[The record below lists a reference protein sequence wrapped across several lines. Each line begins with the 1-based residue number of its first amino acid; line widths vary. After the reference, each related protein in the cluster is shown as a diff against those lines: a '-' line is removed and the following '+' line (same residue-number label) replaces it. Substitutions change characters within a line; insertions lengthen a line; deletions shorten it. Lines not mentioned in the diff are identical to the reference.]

1 MKKKNKVIIGTLSAI
16 GIGSMVIAP
25 ALGFANAKSSNSPNQ
40 NASTSAVKKNATPT
54 SLADSAYTSVNSHN
68 FNDSAYLNT
77 LNQSGITNP
86 LGKAWSTQGALAY
99 FSAHLQN
106 DINVFNCASIFRW
119 AVIQNFNYYLNE
131 LTGTLSSNTNFKVAV
146 PNFNYHLTNIKNNNS
161 LTNFSCGLDVSISFV
176 ITSKNDGATLS
187 FTNNYVYNNLKLAP
201 TITTVGYNGYGAFKL
216 SNNSDGSLAVNSAT
230 YFANMQL
237 SGSWTNTDFTNL
249 LKTNW
254 LPTINPSTSITT
266 SNYTYALVDMVQRA
280 VHSIALNST
289 QTQFVSALPS
299 TMLDTFNLGYKFN
312 NAASIVIQ
320 MDTKG
325 ISQNANNEYSL
336 IPGTSVTLDASK
348 TLSSIDLTNPD
359 LAYQWEEYTNGS
371 WTNIGGATTTTYTFP
386 TPNSATQYRLYAYN
400 TKNSSFN
407 ITSNTIILNPL
418 AQSLVIDSTSNT
430 NDFNYGANC
439 TLQINHAKSEYGG
452 YSITNYQWYTNSTN
466 STTGGTAITGSNAQS
481 ATYSFSVLDSAY
493 YYLVLT
499 FSNGSTLTSNAY
511 YVTPSQSSVTVENL
525 TPSTSMTSNG
535 QIYNG
540 SKVTLGI
547 SQSDMDW
554 LNQNGGKN
562 LTYTWYQYNPYATSA
577 STQWEEVGTSSS
589 TNPGQFSFTINQG
602 DSANN
607 QFVKDSQ
614 GKYKVVIT
622 NSQNPNY
629 DLSSSPISL
638 TTDGTVS
645 LIPSINGQQIS
656 PNNSNY
662 YNEPYGSKVGI
673 SVEGDHWN
681 TTGWKYQWQY
691 YDQSTGKWEN
701 VTGTGATSPNYTYE
715 LNGTNHSTYRLEI
728 NDGNI
733 HMDSNPISVS
743 ANKPTVSVSSTNET
757 TGEPV
762 TGPIQQGDKVT
773 MSPSISGV
781 SPDSKITW
789 KYQWQDQ
796 NSDGQTQ
803 DIPGATNPTYT
814 IPANKNG
821 TYRLKITNSAD
832 PNNPIYSPWQ
842 SVNVTNN
849 YPLVIEANT
858 TSSTSTTSSMMMV
871 ANSFEYNDN
880 ITLSMNT
887 SNGNWDNQPKL
898 TDLTYSWYEVG
909 VSSPLVSST
918 TATTYNFTLT
928 QNGNEYY
935 LVITG
940 PSGFKLTSNT
950 IAINY
955 ETATIG
961 ISADQVNNGV
971 ATSLTNPNSI
981 TQGTTVKLS
990 INSGNLPNTKNLTY
1004 QWQYLKDGKTWTTVS
1019 SGSSPYQF
1027 NATNATAGSYKLV
1040 ITNSDNKVVGSS
1052 NVINIG
1058 LAHHPL
1064 YIANETN
1071 SSTSSSTTSSSST
1084 TVPSSINAN
1093 YNQSNIKLGVS
1104 GYWKDQNDV
1113 NSSNFQY
1120 QWQEQTQGSTTW
1132 TNIKGATGSTY
1143 NVPPVTTSGTS
1154 YRLVITD
1161 SKDSSFNLTSSPL
1174 SVTLNKANVVIEA
1187 TSPTSGSTYT
1197 FGNNVTLSIDQK
1209 DTTGIDLSSGTYT
1222 YVWQYQNASGN
1233 FVTFPQTTN
1242 SDTLAFAIIRNSV
1255 FRLEI
1260 KSGDLTIYSTNQLTL
1275 NCTTPAATISV
1286 TDASS
1291 STPATSFNPL
1301 TNITLTASSLS
1312 VPSGVTV
1319 GYSWANLSNSSD
1331 KLTSATS
1338 TQTYFLISPLTAQV
1352 TYELSDE
1359 NNAYYDYSFN
1369 SSPISIKVNKEALV
1383 IGSSNSKTA
1392 NSDKATSTT
1401 SSASSKDATSVT
1413 ETPSNT
1419 YNIGSTVKL
1428 SIGSTNYWD
1437 TYSKENLPT
1446 GYQLNF
1452 QWFDNQTGDAI
1463 NSATNPSY
1471 SFTLNKTTAHGYYL
1485 EISCVNAN
1493 GDVVYSIKSNTI
1505 NVSMFIPSLT
1515 IIASNNS
1522 STSSTSTTTTQ
1533 NSFTTYYGQAVT
1545 LSIPSTSTWLT
1556 SPISGQTYQWQ
1567 MWDATSN
1574 SWSNLTGNPSTTYTP
1589 YTDDATTTGIYRLQI
1604 VADGSIINSNSLT
1617 VIVSGLSNKVS
1628 IGIKDDTNNAT
1639 SFNYGT
1645 KVTLQTTSI
1654 SSSLDLTGATYAWKE
1669 EASGATSFTTITDAS
1684 GSITN
1689 NTVPTYTY
1697 TVTGS
1702 AIFELVITLSNGVAF
1717 TSNQV
1722 GINVNSTMFAIDSV
1736 SGDNS
1741 FALGSSATLQINK
1754 AASNY
1759 NPSATYTYQ
1768 WYSNTTSATTGGTL
1782 ISGAIESTY
1791 TIKSVTSASYY
1802 YLVVKDGSTTYTST
1816 NSWYITP
1823 TSQKISITYTTS
1835 STTDVVK
1842 TNTVYYGSNVSLQL
1856 TTTSSDAIKNE
1867 TGLTYTWY
1875 EVNPQDP
1882 AISSGQ
1888 EVASSATYSFD
1899 AIATGTYVLAITG
1912 TNVDLI
1918 SNPLTIAVD
1927 STLTLNSSAASTTT
1941 SSTPSSTAGTSTNTI
1956 ALLDLSNSTY
1966 SYGESVTLS
1975 PNSDW
1980 TSYLTAS
1987 ANKANFTYQW
1997 EELVDGSWKPIN
2009 NANSMKYTFDV
2020 YQTGTYELFVSYKDG
2035 SVTGTFSG
2043 SINVPVT
2050 SVTAV
2055 ITATSSASGIKGF
2068 ITSTNTAAS
2077 SETISSKDGATA
2089 YATINWGQSVSF
2101 SASITGATLSSS
2113 WTYTWQYLDQSSA
2126 SWKTLPGTSANTAV
2140 SGSSIT
2146 SQAFTCDQTG
2156 TYRLELINS
2165 ADPTNPIYSGIISI
2179 NVNKPKLAIDV
2190 TSATTSS
2197 TSAIATSQ
2205 NAIFKGDNNNNN
2217 FNPAT
2222 GTNPSNGDSNTT
2234 PASTTPTTYLY
2245 GDSYVL
2251 SIASGNYW
2259 LNSVSGLSGLTYS
2272 WYEVGNSSPLATGST
2287 NTSYTINSLTL
2298 SGSYYCV
2305 ITDSNDSS
2313 FSWTSNTI
2321 TINMQSIA
2329 VSITSNQ
2336 TSSPIDFGTAVTLTG
2351 TVSNISSTLP
2361 TGVTY
2366 QWQYLSA
2373 DGWANAP
2380 ASSNLSPT
2388 GQTTKQYSFTIT
2400 SSQTYRLVL
2409 EANSKIIAAS
2419 NALSL
2424 TCYDP
2429 ALTLTASASNN
2440 QTGTNFVSGSKVTIT
2455 WANTDDTYKTVLGS
2469 NLTYTWY
2476 NSSGQI
2482 ESANTVYTGQ
2492 TSDSLSF
2499 TLTNDTAGSYY
2510 LVISDSSIGFK
2521 LQSAPITINT
2531 NNSSISLSASANSKT
2546 WNTTSSQWTTSDA
2559 VAFDTS
2565 VTLTA
2570 TGSTG
2575 MDLSTGYTFNWQF
2588 LDNGVWTTYPQ
2599 STATA
2604 TLTIN
2609 AVRNTSFRVIATNK
2623 AGHSWTSSSIYVG
2636 ITNPM
2641 ITISAT
2647 SGSSTTAA
2655 TKFAYATYLNLDS
2668 TANVT
2673 LSSEDGSWTYS
2684 WKELG
2689 QTKPFST
2696 DQNTNWLLTANST
2709 FEVTYTYTPATANSS
2724 NAYYENIAFTSTPT
2738 NIIVTMGS
2746 SSSTSGTTE
2755 SHSTTSGTTGT
2766 TGQTGTSNGQTTV
2779 IDPEISATSTNV
2791 ELDQSSSLSLMK
2803 DSYWATYTFP
2813 SSNSGYTFTYQWMN
2827 AGTNELVSTTGA
2839 SGTFDKS
2846 NESDLSY
2853 SLSSLSQTGSYYL
2866 VITCLNSSKDTVF
2879 SVRSNVVQITV
2890 TNPTI
2895 TIGYMQSSSS
2905 FDTTATSVNEGDK
2918 VQLTVST
2925 TDQSAYWYSG
2935 AKYQWVT
2942 YDASTQSWDTLN
2954 TTWNTESSSSPISME
2969 AGVGSYKLAV
2979 QIAGVTVYSNVFT
2992 VSVNKAGRSI
3002 TITQPATVAYG
3013 QDVTLSATNDGF
3025 KSNDWTFTWEVLNT
3039 STGKYEPISSVFT
3052 TGTYTE
3058 NNSDTTDS
3066 LTINNVIGTYTFEVV
3081 ATNSNTAISD
3091 VYSNQVTVNYTDV
3104 TLHIN
3109 SSTTSYKYNAANP
3122 TSISIDS
3129 TNTTWKAPY
3138 EPKGSSADLVYQWY
3152 ENGTAIKGANTDTY
3166 TPSTTLIG
3174 TTSYYLVITS
3184 TAAGLSNYKVTS
3196 NTITITVDQPAITIS
3211 SNQQTTSVD
3220 FGTNIK
3226 LSSTLSDVATLPDT
3240 VTYQWQYLDNGTWK
3254 NAPATSNVNPS
3265 GQTSSEYIFTITS
3278 DNTYRLQLVDGS
3290 TVIATS
3296 NVLSLSCVD
3305 TPLTLSATAN
3315 GTSAT
3320 SFVSGSKV
3328 TISPISGNIYQK
3340 TLAGENLTYTWYG
3353 PNGEIKST
3361 DSTYTQS
3368 TDTLSFE
3375 LAAATSGSYYL
3386 VITDSSIGFSIT
3398 STPITINTN
3407 NSSISLSAKA
3417 GAEVW
3422 NTTTTPWTST
3432 DAVNFATSV
3441 TLTATGSGMDLSSG
3455 YSFTWEFL
3463 DNGVWTTYPQSTAT
3477 ATLTINAV
3485 RNTSFRVIAKNSTGD
3500 SWTSSSIY
3508 VGINNPMITI
3518 SATSGSSTTAA
3529 TKFAYASYLNLDSS
3543 ANVTLSSEDGS
3554 WTYSWKE
3561 LGQNKPFATTAK
3573 TNWLLTANST
3583 FEVTYTYTPATA
3595 NSSNAYYE
3603 DIAFASTP
3611 TNITVTMS
3619 SSSSTSG
3626 TTGSHSTTSGTT
3638 GTTGQTGTS
3647 NGQTT
3652 VIDPEISASKTSV
3665 ELGENSTL
3673 SLKSGSYWATYTF
3686 PSSNSGYTFTYAW
3699 YSTSS
3704 LTAIANGT
3712 FDSSNEADLTQ
3723 QLSSL
3728 SQTGSY
3734 YLVITCLNSSKDT
3747 VFSVRSNVVQITV
3760 TYPTITIGTMNDKA
3774 FDTSSISVVEG
3785 NTVSLSLD
3793 TTDESASWY
3802 KGSYEYQWLTY
3813 NTSTAQ
3819 WATPNASDWQT
3830 PSKDGITPYTAD
3842 AGSYILAVKIADQ
3855 VVQSN
3860 IFTVYYQ
3867 SSTTNQVAIK
3877 TTTTAPFYVGSS
3889 VTAEL
3894 DSSSELSKYNLTSAD
3909 KWEWM
3914 VNGQAAKGTNASGT
3928 GATISPYTLSNL
3940 ASGTTYTLSLQITG
3954 PHGVNLTSNTITIT
3968 STTPTI
3974 QIETKSGD
3982 NSFENGTSATL
3993 QINSSASKY
4002 DTSLTYTYQWYENTT
4017 NSTSTSTATK
4027 LGTDATYKIDSVT
4040 SAGYYF
4046 LVMTEGSNSWTSNTW
4061 YITPT
4066 SKTISI
4072 NFNIG
4077 KNGYEESANK
4087 NVISVY
4093 WGSPFSLSLSSTDSW
4108 ASGQTGWTY
4117 KWYNVNPSDPNIT
4130 GATAISDQSTD
4141 TYTSTGAF
4149 TSNSY
4154 ELVITNNQ
4162 GQTFTSNVITVN
4174 VINTFDL
4181 SATNASSSTTT
4192 GSASVAN
4199 PTSYSFDYGSAINI
4213 APNSTWESYLKNASF
4228 TYSWTKVGDTSA
4240 ISNETS
4246 YTYNNIDVWAN
4257 ATYYL
4262 TITDSKTSQSITT
4275 SPITIT
4281 VNAYSVTIGST
4292 LSPNQTDDGFTMI
4305 GLNATATNLANLPT
4319 SGTLTGWTYSWQYY
4333 DATTQTWTILPNGTN
4348 GNAYTNTWN
4357 NYSFYPF
4364 ANYPSIRLALTN
4376 TKNSSNTIYSNI
4388 LPLSVDIAPLQIT
4401 VGKDSVASSYT
4412 VPYNSN
4418 VQLDI
4423 ANDANGNNPY
4433 TSGNTDKE
4441 FTYAWYKVGDSSALV
4456 SGKTNTSYTLDN
4468 FTSSGQYYL
4477 EITST
4482 VGIFPANWSIKSNTI
4497 TINAASTTDATQN
4510 INVTIS
4516 AKSTTN
4522 YYGQTAKVD
4531 YDSATNLTWG
4541 TNLSYQWE
4549 YSTNPTAA
4557 SATWNKDGSSPT
4569 AWSTNGFNPY
4579 STSLLTNTWVK
4590 LVVYNGN
4597 TQIATSNVV
4606 ELTPITEPLTIAPT
4620 TSALSST
4627 NGVYSYAYGTNT
4639 SLQLTGWWSE
4649 STNFTFDANTTY
4661 TWQESTDGGT
4671 KWTAFSSKESP
4682 SDFAVTSSVMYRLVI
4697 TNSKITEGTSSF
4709 TLTSSIISLN
4719 VNTQASVTIA
4729 ASGTGITNSG
4739 STYTIP
4745 TFGEQTTIKAT
4756 LNNISSSYSGLTYTY
4771 QYLDNGT
4778 WTNWTGT
4785 LSDNS
4790 ITFND
4795 VRNCEW
4801 RLLLTGANG
4810 LSIYSNA
4817 IYLSTTMPTLTITAK
4832 DGSTTG
4838 TSFALGSTIDVSTN
4852 SVTLPSGLTATNG
4865 TTTIYNLES
4874 AWTSLTAS
4882 EASNYVLGGNT
4893 AFKATYT
4900 YSETGASANA
4910 YYNFSI
4916 DSAIVNVTA
4925 TSNPIT
4931 IDASTSTVAATN
4943 SNTYSFDYDDKVN
4956 INLNSTS
4963 TWAKYTVPSGYTL
4976 TYTWYHNGTAISSAT
4991 SNSYSIDSLTTTSE
5005 GTYQLEIKCTQGD
5018 NTVFD
5023 ESSNLIIITPNK
5035 VNLVIGYDNSG
5046 KFNDTTY
5053 TTSYGAPGIKLSI
5066 DTANVTGISS
5076 STLSAQATTY
5086 QWQYYDATKGWTNIS
5101 ADNLAGATASSATTN
5116 TLDLSSP
5123 LLASYTY
5130 RLEITIAGA
5139 TFNSN
5144 SFSLVVSPSSQTLDI
5159 DVKGETAPY
5168 SLSYDTKVTLQ
5179 PTTSWWQNI
5188 TTNNSSLSCQ
5198 WYVNY
5203 GNGWNKVTSSTAGYI
5218 SGTSNATSPTL
5229 VMNLVQNASYELQ
5242 ITSTNTSFGTNGTL
5256 TSNVVSLNIND
5267 IGQFTIDA
5275 TYSIN
5280 ENGFSYTNDG
5290 SRISINVPYDM
5301 SFPNITLDSSN
5312 SSYWQDHCKTPT
5324 GMYTYT
5330 MQVFEEPSS
5339 DQTSG
5344 QWVNFSDYYT
5354 DLGVTTSW
5362 SQGTSSSFTGFTW
5375 AGPNKYSLKLSC
5387 VWRLAIYN
5395 NYTKQYTYSNSIVIN
5410 VGNPDLV
5417 VQANT
5422 TNYTDYKYQPINKES
5437 ASSTFT
5443 VAVSHGAT
5451 QDIYLNPVW
5460 NAYIAVHYPGDWNS
5474 NYVSLEELEVG
5485 TTDNWTNPTGNAITW
5500 QFKSTTTTIN
5510 GSSVT
5515 LYYIEFDN
5523 NTSYEGST
5531 FTYRLV
5537 LQPYS
5542 GDHPSILN
5550 QEAGKTTAA
5559 ILYSQNF
5566 TVVYGAISSLEING
5580 LANGSSTA
5588 STVVNTKVGQGF
5600 TVSLTTGS
5608 VQNAKTIISE
5618 NSTYGAQGYWVSIN
5632 NGQETVIKSTP
5643 NKKQAFANAF
5653 VNSSSFESFMQTFIK
5668 FDGYGY
5674 QLNASYSDFSNW
5686 SVSFQN
5692 TSYFANTLGI
5702 YNVLVITAQNTSSV
5716 PVMEWSNSTSSYSTT
5731 ASTISEDSIFTWTL
5745 PYTWVDSTTATSS
5758 DNSISLVPLSSTVIT
5773 DITGNTYS
5781 NTDFTNFMDGKDNG
5795 FGISIG
5801 TLDNPTSITGSSQKV
5816 WSSTNN
5822 GQITFNWTADS
5833 NSLSSLQTIKVD
5845 ASTNLINSF
5854 VNVPLTAMNSEQ
5866 IKYIIAPTGYFT
5878 TNSNGQLVPNTA
5890 YSTKNGGM
5898 SVVESNIVSVTVPD
5912 LKNDTL
5918 SFSNFNSLETDWQN
5932 NHQTINSQDI
5942 AQDPYEQ
5949 LSNDYYQVEYDQMV
5963 TLSTNVLQDIAPQSM
5978 AGSGYAYYMGYIFN
5992 GGNSTSTD
6000 SSNST
6005 ALTNFENLITSG
6017 DVNDG
6022 VNFEQVYGGSTF
6034 SINNF
6039 QITNNESVQF
6049 VLFYTSDDTN
6059 VTNPTYNNIVPANFQ
6074 LLWESNPVTFTI
6086 SNNIYA
6092 QITPS
6097 NGTWPTA
6104 PTLPS
6109 NATASQEETYQQQ
6122 MLAYYEQYGGRLNQS
6137 VYVLPK
6143 DVSTYSNYVVQLDP
6157 NSAVYNLANAL
6168 NNESIQVPSNNYP
6181 VYAPTYSVNYGGS
6194 STNSSWLSYS
6204 QLPISF
6210 SSSSSS
6216 SLYANNSYGIIGEFM
6231 EVATLANPT
6240 WQLYATWFPNLYS
6253 LYETWM
6259 TDGASAYP
6267 SLYSAWTKSTMYS
6280 NHGRASSGVPAQ
6292 YLPYLGTNG
6301 SVAIPYPVSSNYTET
6316 LGDVYSPDSSIGVYF
6331 NSDGKPVSANGT
6343 VLNGYQWEAVS
6354 SQGGTITLG
6363 PVPSGDITK
6372 TQGIG
6377 SDFKYTLAS
6386 DGTTLTSQITFNE
6399 NTLISQFTSGVQA
6412 NGMTVSNYAWSAL
6425 APLKFN
6431 LESLL
6436 GTQYAKTGLSTP
6448 ILTRLVIFTVGNFNI
6463 MNAYNNASNT
6473 TTFADDNIQV
6483 FKYITPTITILP
6495 YSSLTALLGSD
6506 STSSS
6511 NGNS

>member
-1 MKKKNKVIIGTLSAI
+1 MKKKNKIIIGTLSTI

-25 ALGFANAKSSNSPNQ
+25 ALAFANYQSPN
-40 NASTSAVKKNATPT
+40 NKDATSQTNTKKATT
-54 SLADSAYTSVNSHN
+54 ASLATTPVTTINSHT
-68 FNDSAYLNT
+68 FNDNAYLQT
-77 LNQSGITNP
+77 LNQAGITNP
-86 LGKAWSTQGALAY
+86 VGKVWTVQSSLSY
-99 FSAHLQN
+99 FKTHLQN
-106 DINVFNCASIFRW
+106 DINVFNCATIFRW
-119 AVIQNFNYYLNE
+119 VVIQNFNYNLNK
-131 LTGTLSSNTNFKVAV
+131 LIGTLSASSNFKVDV
-146 PNFNYHLTNIKNNNS
+146 PNFNYTLSNIKNNGDIA
-161 LTNFSCGLDVSISFV
+161 NFSCTLNVTIDFV

-187 FTNNYVYNNLKLAP
+187 FTNNYTYNNLKYTP
-201 TITTVGYNGYGAFKL
+201 TITTNGYNGYGAFTL
-216 SNNSDGSLAVNSAT
+216 SNNANGTLTVNNAT
-230 YFANMQL
+230 YFSRMQL
-237 SGSWTNTDFTNL
+237 SDNWTNSDFSNL
-249 LKTNW
+249 LKANW

-266 SNYTYALVDMVQRA
+266 SNYTYALADMVQRA
-280 VHSIALNST
+280 SHSISLNNNQS
-289 QTQFVSALPS
+289 QFISILPT
-299 TMLDTFNLGYKFN
+299 TMIDTFNLGYKFA
-312 NAASIVIQ
+312 NAASVAIV
-320 MDTKG
+320 MNTKG
-325 ISQNANNEYSL
+325 ITPNANNDYTL
-336 IPGTSVTLDASK
+336 FPGTTVTLQASQ
-348 TLSSIDLTNPD
+348 TLSSINLKNPD
-359 LAYQWEEYTNGS
+359 LAYQWEELSNGI

-386 TPNSATQYRLYAYN
+386 VGSSTSQYRLYVYN
-400 TKNSSFN
+400 TKNASFN
-407 ITSNTIILNPL
+407 LTSNSIAINPTVQNL
-418 AQSLVIDSTSNT
+418 TIDSVSNT
-430 NDFNYGANC
+430 SSYNYGSSC
-439 TLQINHAKSEYGG
+439 ILQINQKNSDYD
-452 YSITNYQWYTNSTN
+452 SSSVTSYQWYVNTTN
-466 STTGGTAITGSNAQS
+466 STTGGSIIKTATEDKYKFDVTSG
-481 ATYSFSVLDSAY
+481 AY

-499 FSNGSTLTSNAY
+499 FSNGTTLTSNAY
-511 YVTPSQSSVTVENL
+511 YVTPSQSAVSVENL
-525 TPSTSMTSNG
+525 TPSTSITSNG

-554 LNQNGGKN
+554 LNKNGGKN

-577 STQWEEVGTSSS
+577 NDQWKEVGTSSAN
-589 TNPGQFSFTINQG
+589 NPGQFSFTINQG
-602 DSANN
+602 DAANN

-629 DLSSSPISL
+629 NLSSTPISL

-673 SVEGDHWN
+673 SVEGNHWN

-691 YDQSTGKWEN
+691 YDQATGEWKN
-701 VTGTGATSPNYTYE
+701 VTGTDATSPNYTYE
-715 LNGTNHSTYRLEI
+715 LNGMNHSTYRLEI

-743 ANKPTVSVSSTNET
+743 ANKPTISVSSTNET
-757 TGEPV
+757 TGKAV

-773 MSPSISGV
+773 MSPSINGV

-803 DIPGATNPTYT
+803 DIPGATSPTYT

-821 TYRLKITNSAD
+821 TYRLKITNPAD

-849 YPLVIEANT
+849 YPLVIEANA
-858 TSSTSTTSSMMMV
+858 TSSTSSNSSMSMV

-887 SNGNWDNQPKL
+887 SDGNWDNQPKL

-909 VSSPLVSST
+909 VSNPLLSSS

-928 QNGNEYY
+928 KNGNEYY
-935 LVITG
+935 LVITD

-955 ETATIG
+955 ETATVG

-971 ATSLTNPNSI
+971 ATPLTNPNDI
-981 TQGTTVKLS
+981 TQGTTVKLD

-1027 NATNATAGSYKLV
+1027 NATNATVGSYKLV

-1071 SSTSSSTTSSSST
+1071 NTSSSTTSSSSST

-1093 YNQSNIKLGVS
+1093 YNQSNITLGIS
-1104 GYWKDQNDV
+1104 GYWQNQKDV

-1120 QWQEQTQGSTTW
+1120 QWQKQIQGSTTW
-1132 TNIKGATGSTY
+1132 KNINGANKSTY
-1143 NVPPVTTSGTS
+1143 DVPPVTMSGTS

-1161 SKDSSFNLTSSPL
+1161 SKISSFNLTSSPL
-1174 SVTLNKANVVIEA
+1174 SVTLNKVNVVIEA
-1187 TSPTSGSTYT
+1187 TSPASGSTYS
-1197 FGNNVTLSIDQK
+1197 FGNNVNLSINQK
-1209 DTTGIDLSSGTYT
+1209 DTTGIDLSSNYT

-1260 KSGDLTIYSTNQLTL
+1260 KSGDFTVYSTNQLTL
-1275 NCTTPAATISV
+1275 NCTTPAATISA
-1286 TDASS
+1286 TDVSS

-1301 TNITLTASSLS
+1301 TNITLTASSLT
-1312 VPSGVTV
+1312 VPSGVIL
-1319 GYSWANLSNSSD
+1319 GYSWTNLSNPSN

-1352 TYELSDE
+1352 IYELSDA

-1369 SSPISIKVNKEALV
+1369 SSPISINVNKQALV
-1383 IGSSNSKTA
+1383 IGSSNT
-1392 NSDKATSTT
+1392 DKASSTA
-1401 SSASSKDATSVT
+1401 SSSSSKDATSVA

-1428 SIGSTNYWD
+1428 SIGLTNYWD
-1437 TYSKENLPT
+1437 TYSQDNLPT
-1446 GYQLNF
+1446 GYKLKF

-1463 NSATNPSY
+1463 SSATNPSY

-1515 IIASNNS
+1515 IIASNNN
-1522 STSSTSTTTTQ
+1522 STSSTSTSTTQ
-1533 NSFTTYYGQAVT
+1533 NSFTTYYGQPVT
-1545 LSIPSTSTWLT
+1545 LSIPSSSTWLT

-1574 SWSNLTGNPSTTYTP
+1574 SWSNLTKNPSTTYTP

-1628 IGIKDDTNNAT
+1628 IGIKDNTNNAT

-1654 SSSLDLTGATYAWKE
+1654 SSSLDLTGATYAWKKE
-1669 EASGATSFTTITDAS
+1669 TSGATSFTTISGAS
-1684 GSITN
+1684 GSITD
-1689 NTVPTYTY
+1689 NTVPPYTY

-1722 GINVNSTMFAIDSV
+1722 GINVNSTMFVIDSV

-1754 AASNY
+1754 SASNY

-1782 ISGAIESTY
+1782 ISSSTTKSTY

-1802 YLVVKDGSTTYTST
+1802 YLVVKDGTTTYTST

-1835 STTDVVK
+1835 SPTDVVK

-1856 TTTSSDAIKNE
+1856 RTTSSNAIKNE
-1867 TGLTYTWY
+1867 TDLAYTWY

-1882 AISSGQ
+1882 AISSGK
-1888 EVASSATYSFD
+1888 EVASSTKYSFD

-1912 TNVDLI
+1912 TDVDLI

-1941 SSTPSSTAGTSTNTI
+1941 SSTTSTSNNTSTNTI

-1975 PNSDW
+1975 PNSNW

-1997 EELVDGSWKPIN
+1997 KELVDGSWKPIN

-2020 YQTGTYELFVSYKDG
+2020 YQTGTYELVVSYKDG
-2035 SVTGTFSG
+2035 SVVGTFSG

-2068 ITSTNTAAS
+2068 ATSTNTAAS

-2126 SWKTLPGTSANTAV
+2126 SWQTLPGTSANTAV

-2156 TYRLELINS
+2156 TYRLKLINS

-2190 TSATTSS
+2190 TSATASS
-2197 TSAIATSQ
+2197 ASAIATSQ
-2205 NAIFKGDNNNNN
+2205 YAIFKGNNSNNN

-2222 GTNPSNGDSNTT
+2222 GTNPSNSDIAVTT
-2234 PASTTPTTYLY
+2234 TTPTTYIY

-2259 LNSVSGLSGLTYS
+2259 LNSVSGLSGLTYT

-2287 NTSYTINSLTL
+2287 NTSYTINSLTS

-2336 TSSPIDFGTAVTLTG
+2336 TSSPIDFGTPVTLTG

-2361 TGVTY
+2361 TRVSY

-2373 DGWANAP
+2373 DGWTNAP
-2380 ASSNLSPT
+2380 ASSNLSPI
-2388 GQTTKQYSFTIT
+2388 GPTTKQYSFKIT

-2440 QTGTNFVSGSKVTIT
+2440 QTGTNFVNGSKVTIT
-2455 WANTDDTYKTVLGS
+2455 WANTDATYKIVLGS
-2469 NLTYTWY
+2469 NLTYAWY

-2492 TSDSLSF
+2492 ASDSLSF
-2499 TLTNDTAGSYY
+2499 TLTDATAGSYY
-2510 LVISDSSIGFK
+2510 LVISDSSLDFK

-2531 NNSSISLSASANSKT
+2531 NNSSISLSASANGKT
-2546 WNTTSSQWTTSDA
+2546 WNTTSSQWTASDA

-2575 MDLSTGYTFNWQF
+2575 MDLSTGYTFSWQF
-2588 LDNGVWTTYPQ
+2588 LDNGVWTDYPQ
-2599 STATA
+2599 SNATA

-2609 AVRNTSFRVIATNK
+2609 AVRSTSFIVIATNK
-2623 AGHSWTSSSIYVG
+2623 AGDSWTSSSIYVG

-2641 ITISAT
+2641 ISISAT

-2655 TKFAYATYLNLDS
+2655 TKFAYASYLNLDS
-2668 TANVT
+2668 SANVT
-2673 LSSEDGSWTYS
+2673 LSSKDGSWTYS
-2684 WKELG
+2684 WRELG

-2724 NAYYENIAFTSTPT
+2724 NKYYKGITFTSTPT
-2738 NIIVTMGS
+2738 NITVTMGS
-2746 SSSTSGTTE
+2746 NTSSTTG
-2755 SHSTTSGTTGT
+2755 SHSSTSGTTGT

-2791 ELDQSSSLSLMK
+2791 ELGENSTLSLK
-2803 DSYWATYTFP
+2803 SGSYWATYTFP
-2813 SSNSGYTFTYQWMN
+2813 SSESGYKFTYQWMN
-2827 AGTNELVSTTGA
+2827 AATNELVSTTGA

-2846 NESDLSY
+2846 NEGDLSY

-2890 TNPTI
+2890 TNPTV

-2918 VQLTVST
+2918 VQLTVSK

-2942 YDASTQSWDTLN
+2942 YDASTQSWDALSS
-2954 TTWNTESSSSPISME
+2954 TWNTESSSSPISMD

-2979 QIAGVTVYSNVFT
+2979 EIAGVTVYSNVFT

-3002 TITQPATVAYG
+3002 AITQPATVAYG
-3013 QDVTLSATNDGF
+3013 QNVTLSATNDGF
-3025 KSNDWTFTWEVLNT
+3025 KSSDWTFTWEVLDT
-3039 STGKYEPISSVFT
+3039 STGKYEPTSSVFT
-3052 TGTYTE
+3052 TGAYTE

-3081 ATNSNTAISD
+3081 ATNSNTAIAD
-3091 VYSNQVTVNYTDV
+3091 VYSNQVTVNYIDV
-3104 TLHIN
+3104 TLDIS

-3122 TSISIDS
+3122 TPITIDS
-3129 TNTTWKAPY
+3129 ANTTWKTPY
-3138 EPKGSSADLVYQWY
+3138 GIKSSDLAYQWY
-3152 ENGTAIKGANTDTY
+3152 ENGTAIKGADTDSY

-3196 NTITITVDQPAITIS
+3196 NTITITVDQPTITIN

-3220 FGTNIK
+3220 FGTSIK
-3226 LSSTLSDVATLPDT
+3226 LSSTLSDVDTLPKA

-3254 NAPATSNVNPS
+3254 NAPATSNVSPS
-3265 GQTSSEYIFTITS
+3265 GQTSNTYSFTITS
-3278 DNTYRLQLVDGS
+3278 DNTYRLQLVDSS

-3305 TPLTLSATAN
+3305 TPLTLSASAN
-3315 GTSAT
+3315 GTTGT

-3328 TISPISGNIYQK
+3328 TISPVSGNIYQK
-3340 TLAGENLTYTWYG
+3340 TLTGQKLTYTWYG
-3353 PNGEIKST
+3353 PNGEIKSS
-3361 DSTYTQS
+3361 DSTYTQNS
-3368 TDTLSFE
+3368 DTLSFE

-3417 GAEVW
+3417 GTETW
-3422 NTTTTPWTST
+3422 NTTTSPWTST

-3441 TLTATGSGMDLSSG
+3441 TLTAKGSDMDLSSG
-3455 YSFTWEFL
+3455 YTFTWQFL
-3463 DNGVWTTYPQSTAT
+3463 DNGVWTTYPQSSAK

-3485 RNTSFRVIAKNSTGD
+3485 RNTSFRVIAKNSIGD

-3508 VGINNPMITI
+3508 VGITNPMISI
-3518 SATSGSSTTAA
+3518 SATSESSTTAA

-3543 ANVTLSSEDGS
+3543 ANVTLSSKDGS

-3561 LGQNKPFATTAK
+3561 LGQTKPFATTAK

-3583 FEVTYTYTPATA
+3583 FEVTYTYIPATA

-3603 DIAFASTP
+3603 DIAFTSTP
-3611 TNITVTMS
+3611 TNITVTMG

-3626 TTGSHSTTSGTT
+3626 TAGSHSSTS

-3652 VIDPEISASKTSV
+3652 IIDPEISASKTNV
-3665 ELGENSTL
+3665 ELGQSSSL
-3673 SLKSGSYWATYTF
+3673 SLMKDSYWATYTF
-3686 PSSNSGYTFTYAW
+3686 PSSRSGYTFTYAW
-3699 YSTSS
+3699 YNTSS
-3704 LTAIANGT
+3704 TTAIAHGA
-3712 FDSSNEADLTQ
+3712 FDSSNETDLTQ

-3734 YLVITCLNSSKDT
+3734 YLVISCMNGSNT

-3760 TYPTITIGTMNDKA
+3760 TYPTITIGTMNDRA
-3774 FDTSSISVVEG
+3774 FDISSISVVEG

-3813 NTSTAQ
+3813 NASTTQ
-3819 WATPNASDWQT
+3819 WATPNASDWLSPT
-3830 PSKDGITPYTAD
+3830 KDGITPYTAE
-3842 AGSYILAVKIADQ
+3842 AGSYILAVKIAGQ

-3914 VNGQAAKGTNASGT
+3914 VDGQAATGTDASGT

-3954 PHGVNLTSNTITIT
+3954 PRGVNLTSNTITIT

-4017 NSTSTSTATK
+4017 NSTSISTATK
-4027 LGTDATYKIDSVT
+4027 LGAGPTYKIDSVT

-4046 LVMTEGSNSWTSNTW
+4046 LVMSNGSNSWTSNTW

-4066 SKTISI
+4066 FKTISI

-4130 GATAISDQSTD
+4130 GVTAISNQSGS

-4154 ELVITNNQ
+4154 ELVITNKQ

-4192 GSASVAN
+4192 GTASVAS
-4199 PTSYSFDYGSAINI
+4199 PTSYSFDYGSTINI

-4246 YTYNNIDVWAN
+4246 YTYNNINVWAN

-4292 LSPNQTDDGFTMI
+4292 LSPNESDENFDKVA
-4305 GLNATATNLANLPT
+4305 LNATATGLANLPT
-4319 SGTLTGWTYSWQYY
+4319 GDKLTDWTYSWQYY
-4333 DATTQTWTILPNGTN
+4333 DENSQAWSALPNGTN
-4348 GNAYTNTWN
+4348 NNKLANTWN
-4357 NYSFYPF
+4357 SYTFYPF
-4364 ANYPSIRLALTN
+4364 SNYPSIRLVLTN
-4376 TKNSSNTIYSNI
+4376 TKNASKIIYSNI
-4388 LPLSVDIAPLQIT
+4388 LSLSVDIAPLQIT
-4401 VGKDSVASSYT
+4401 VGENSVASSYT

-4418 VQLDI
+4418 VQLEI
-4423 ANDANGNNPY
+4423 ANDANSNNPY
-4433 TSGNTDKE
+4433 TSDNTDKE
-4441 FTYAWYKVGDSSALV
+4441 FTYTWYKVGDSIALV
-4456 SGKTNTSYTLDN
+4456 SGKTNTSYTLAN

-4482 VGIFPANWSIKSNTI
+4482 VGIFPANWLIKSNII

-4549 YSTNPTAA
+4549 YSTNANAKNPTWTNDGT
-4557 SATWNKDGSSPT
+4557 SAT
-4569 AWSTNGFNPY
+4569 AWSSTNGISAY
-4579 STSLLTNTWVK
+4579 STTLLTPTWVK
-4590 LVVYNGN
+4590 LVVYNGS
-4597 TQIATSNVV
+4597 TAIATSNIV

-4639 SLQLTGWWSE
+4639 SLQLTGWWSR
-4649 STNFTFDANTTY
+4649 SINFTFDVNTIY

-4671 KWTAFSSKESP
+4671 KWTTFSSKESP

-4697 TNSKITEGTSSF
+4697 TNSKITEGISSF

-4729 ASGTGITNSG
+4729 ASGTDITNSG

-4756 LNNISSSYSGLTYTY
+4756 LNNISSSYTGLTYTY

-4778 WTNWTGT
+4778 WTNFGT
-4785 LSDNS
+4785 TTNGQIS
-4790 ITFND
+4790 FND

-4810 LSIYSNA
+4810 LSIYSNE
-4817 IYLSTTMPTLTITAK
+4817 IYLNTTMPTLTVSVK
-4832 DGSTTG
+4832 DSTTAA
-4838 TSFALGSTIDVSTN
+4838 TSFALGSIVDINAN
-4852 SVTLPSGLTATNG
+4852 SITLPSGLSAANA
-4865 TTTIYNLES
+4865 TTTIYNLGS
-4874 AWTSLTAS
+4874 SWTSLSSTSAS
-4882 EASNYVLGGNT
+4882 KYVLGSNT

-4900 YSETGASANA
+4900 YSDSTNA
-4910 YYNFSI
+4910 YYDFSVH
-4916 DSAIVNVTA
+4916 SAIVNVTVTA
-4925 TSNPIT
+4925 NPIT
-4931 IDASTSTVAATN
+4931 IDAFTGATTPTVNNTYTFDVASKVNLAIEGKTSWASYTVPTGYTLSYQWYYDGTEIGTSN
-4943 SNTYSFDYDDKVN
+4943 NTYS
-4956 INLNSTS
+4956 IPSLTNST
-4963 TWAKYTVPSGYTL
+4963 AGQ
-4976 TYTWYHNGTAISSAT
+4976 
-4991 SNSYSIDSLTTTSE
+4991 
-5005 GTYQLEIKCTQGD
+5005 YQLEITCVNGK
-5018 NTVFD
+5018 NTVFTVMSNTITI
-5023 ESSNLIIITPNK
+5023 SSSQ
-5035 VNLVIGYDNSG
+5035 VNFNIGYDNSG
-5046 KFNDTTY
+5046 TYVDTTY
-5053 TTSYGAPGIKLSI
+5053 TTNYGAQGISLSI
-5066 DTANVTGISS
+5066 DSSTVTGITDANLTNGAAYQWEYWDASKS
-5076 STLSAQATTY
+5076 KWTNVPSTMAHVSTNSTL
-5086 QWQYYDATKGWTNIS
+5086 K
-5101 ADNLAGATASSATTN
+5101 
-5116 TLDLSSP
+5116 LSSP

-5130 RLEITIAGA
+5130 RLIVSVDGA
-5139 TFNSN
+5139 NYTSN
-5144 SFSLVVSPSSQTLDI
+5144 TFSLVVNPTSQNLNI
-5159 DVKGETAPY
+5159 AVENQTAPY
-5168 SLSYDTKVTLQ
+5168 TNLKYDTSYTLE

-5188 TTNNSSLSCQ
+5188 TKNNPDLTCQ

-5203 GNGWNKVTSSTAGYI
+5203 GNDTWTKVTSSGFNDPDGDTTPILIIKLMQDASYKLEITSSDNNFGTAG
-5218 SGTSNATSPTL
+5218 
-5229 VMNLVQNASYELQ
+5229 V
-5242 ITSTNTSFGTNGTL
+5242 L
-5256 TSNVVSLNIND
+5256 TSNIISLSIVPTD
-5267 IGQFTIDA
+5267 KGSFTIEA
-5275 TYSIN
+5275 TYDLTN
-5280 ENGFSYTNDG
+5280 NGFTYDNTG
-5290 SRISINVPYDM
+5290 SDVSINVPYDM
-5301 SFPNITLDSSN
+5301 WFPNITLSSSN
-5312 SSYWQDHCKTPT
+5312 SSYWQKQCNNPNGT
-5324 GMYTYT
+5324 YTY
-5330 MQVFEEPSS
+5330 QLQAYQEAIPGDSS
-5339 DQTSG
+5339 VSAG
-5344 QWVNFSDYYT
+5344 WVNFADYYKN
-5354 DLGVTTSW
+5354 LGVSTDWTTSD
-5362 SQGTSSSFTGFTW
+5362 GKFTGFNLTS
-5375 AGPNKYSLKLSC
+5375 AAYSLKMSEM
-5387 VWRLAIYN
+5387 WRLAITN
-5395 NYTKQYTYSNSIVIN
+5395 TYTGKVTYSNSIVIN
-5410 VGNPDLV
+5410 VANPDIIAQSSIPDV
-5417 VQANT
+5417 PT
-5422 TNYTDYKYQPINKES
+5422 YTYQSINKQAAGNS
-5437 ASSTFT
+5437 FT
-5443 VAVSHGAT
+5443 VVVPHGQT
-5451 QDIYLNPVW
+5451 KYVYLNPVW
-5460 NAYIAVHYPGDWNS
+5460 NTYVNVHYSSSW
-5474 NYVSLEELEVG
+5474 
-5485 TTDNWTNPTGNAITW
+5485 TTSAYLKQYEPSTSQWITPTGSSITW
-5500 QFKSTTTTIN
+5500 TF
-5510 GSSVT
+5510 GSKIVQQKNSSGTETSVT
-5515 LYYIEFDN
+5515 VYYVEFNN
-5523 NTSYEGST
+5523 NTNYEGST
-5531 FTYRLV
+5531 FDYQICLK
-5537 LQPYS
+5537 PYK
-5542 GDHPSILN
+5542 GDKPAILN
-5550 QEAGKTTAA
+5550 SEVDANAVPVTPV
-5559 ILYSQNF
+5559 SQLF
-5566 TVVYGAISSLEING
+5566 TVIYGAIQSLSISAIANGTSSATTEVNG
-5580 LANGSSTA
+5580 QLGQGFSVSLSPQSVQDVKTIITESEAQGQTDVHGYWVKVVNGQESVIQTAPNYKQIFCNAFLNSTEFETIMKSYIDLGGYGNYLGKTATYDDFENWNVSFQELPASANGS
-5588 STVVNTKVGQGF
+5588 
-5600 TVSLTTGS
+5600 
-5608 VQNAKTIISE
+5608 
-5618 NSTYGAQGYWVSIN
+5618 
-5632 NGQETVIKSTP
+5632 
-5643 NKKQAFANAF
+5643 
-5653 VNSSSFESFMQTFIK
+5653 
-5668 FDGYGY
+5668 GYGNNVFGI
-5674 QLNASYSDFSNW
+5674 LND
-5686 SVSFQN
+5686 
-5692 TSYFANTLGI
+5692 
-5702 YNVLVITAQNTSSV
+5702 LVITATNKSQITVDN
-5716 PVMEWSNSTSSYSTT
+5716 WSNSKDNWVAGTNIAAGSL
-5731 ASTISEDSIFTWTL
+5731 FTWTL
-5745 PYTWVDSTTATSS
+5745 PYTWIDSNNQSGITPTVSGTSSGSTSMTLDYLTDSTAKAISGMTQSEFDNAFNTNANGGQEIFGFSVTDPSSNQSLVDFCPFNFTSS
-5758 DNSISLVPLSSTVIT
+5758 SGHS
-5773 DITGNTYS
+5773 YS
-5781 NTDFTNFMDGKDNG
+5781 
-5795 FGISIG
+5795 
-5801 TLDNPTSITGSSQKV
+5801 
-5816 WSSTNN
+5816 
-5822 GQITFNWTADS
+5822 
-5833 NSLSSLQTIKVD
+5833 
-5845 ASTNLINSF
+5845 SF
-5854 VNVPLTAMNSEQ
+5854 VKNITVTVNTSFVDNYTNVPLTAIDNET
-5866 IKYIIAPTGYFT
+5866 IKYIVVPSSYWT
-5878 TNSNGQLVPNTA
+5878 TNSSGEMVPSSSYPSTA
-5890 YSTKNGGM
+5890 MNP
-5898 SVVESNIVSVTVPD
+5898 VESNLIYVTIP
-5912 LKNDTL
+5912 TL
-5918 SFSNFNSLETDWQN
+5918 NNSTFSFSNFSTLQSNWEPANSNASDIPQN
-5932 NHQTINSQDI
+5932 
-5942 AQDPYEQ
+5942 PFVQ
-5949 LSNDYYQVEYDQMV
+5949 LSKNYYQVPFDQAV
-5963 TLSTNVLQDIAPQSM
+5963 TLSSNVTSDIANLSQIAP
-5978 AGSGYAYYMGYIFN
+5978 GYNFYIGYYFN
-5992 GGNSTSTD
+5992 GDLANWKQLLSTGTG
-6000 SSNST
+6000 
-6005 ALTNFENLITSG
+6005 LWGYNFQ
-6017 DVNDG
+6017 
-6022 VNFEQVYGGSTF
+6022 QVYNATSF
-6034 SINNF
+6034 DLSNF
-6039 QITNNESVQF
+6039 PITNNESIQF
-6049 VLFYTSDDTN
+6049 ALFYTPD
-6059 VTNPTYNNIVPANFQ
+6059 NNIFITSPDNTRSQ
-6074 LLWESNPVTFTI
+6074 LQPKDLNVIWESSPLTFTI
-6086 SNNIYA
+6086 ASNMYA
-6092 QITPS
+6092 TITPPS
-6097 NGTWPTA
+6097 STSTA
-6104 PTLPS
+6104 D
-6109 NATASQEETYQQQ
+6109 ATKA
-6122 MLAYYEQYGGRLNQS
+6122 GFDRLNQT
-6137 VYVLPK
+6137 VYVLPATGC
-6143 DVSTYSNYVVQLDP
+6143 DNYVVSLDP
-6157 NSAVYNLANAL
+6157 NSSIYYLSKTE
-6168 NNESIQVPSNNYP
+6168 NNEPYPSMSTSWINLQTFSENIPPTTSTSMYSFNDKKEIINN
-6181 VYAPTYSVNYGGS
+6181 N
-6194 STNSSWLSYS
+6194 
-6204 QLPISF
+6204 
-6210 SSSSSS
+6210 
-6216 SLYANNSYGIIGEFM
+6216 YGIIGEFL
-6231 EVATLANPT
+6231 EIATFGNPY
-6240 WQLYATWFPNLYS
+6240 WSIYASWFPNLYS
-6253 LYETWM
+6253 MFETWM
-6259 TDGASAYP
+6259 PDGATAWPTVYNAWLNSNSYKDKGINSSTYKYIPFMPTQLAYP
-6267 SLYSAWTKSTMYS
+6267 IIKNGAS
-6280 NHGRASSGVPAQ
+6280 NGDNIGKAIVDGTPINIYNHPFSESWYWYYAGNFYNSS
-6292 YLPYLGTNG
+6292 
-6301 SVAIPYPVSSNYTET
+6301 
-6316 LGDVYSPDSSIGVYF
+6316 
-6331 NSDGKPVSANGT
+6331 
-6343 VLNGYQWEAVS
+6343 
-6354 SQGGTITLG
+6354 TIT
-6363 PVPSGDITK
+6363 K
-6372 TQGIG
+6372 NAGIG
-6377 SDFKYTLAS
+6377 SDFQYSQKHETVTLNGKS
-6386 DGTTLTSQITFNE
+6386 VNETYLTSNISFNY
-6399 NTLISQFTSGVQA
+6399 NTNISDFISGSNTSLSQSQYSYTA
-6412 NGMTVSNYAWSAL
+6412 Y

-6431 LESLL
+6431 IGAIL
-6436 GTQYAKTGLSTP
+6436 GTEQFDEP
-6448 ILTRLVIFTVGNFNI
+6448 IITRLVVFTL
-6463 MNAYNNASNT
+6463 NNQTLNDTYYTSSD
-6473 TTFADDNIQV
+6473 TFADVGLKV
-6483 FKYITPTITILP
+6483 FKYVTPPLVILP
-6495 YSSLTALLGSD
+6495 AATAAKLTGASAIANGFAIPNSLK
-6506 STSSS
+6506 
-6511 NGNS
+6511 

>member
-25 ALGFANAKSSNSPNQ
+25 ALGFANAKSSNSPNH

-54 SLADSAYTSVNSHN
+54 SLANSAYTSVNSHN

-371 WTNIGGATTTTYTFP
+371 WTNIGGTTTTTYTFP

-439 TLQINHAKSEYGG
+439 TLQIDHAKSEYGG
-452 YSITNYQWYTNSTN
+452 YSITNYQWYTSSTN
-466 STTGGTAITGSNAQS
+466 STTSGTAITGSNAQS

-589 TNPGQFSFTINQG
+589 SNPGQFSFTINQG

-681 TTGWKYQWQY
+681 TSGWKYQWQY

-803 DIPGATNPTYT
+803 DIPGATSPTYT

-858 TSSTSTTSSMMMV
+858 TSSTSATSSMMMV

-935 LVITG
+935 LVITD

-950 IAINY
+950 ITINY

-961 ISADQVNNGV
+961 ISADQVNNDV
-971 ATSLTNPNSI
+971 ATPLTNPNSI

-1104 GYWKDQNDV
+1104 GYWKDQKDV

-1132 TNIKGATGSTY
+1132 TNIKGATDSTY

-1187 TSPTSGSTYT
+1187 TSPTSGSTYS
-1197 FGNNVTLSIDQK
+1197 FGDNVTLSIDQE

-1275 NCTTPAATISV
+1275 NCTTPAATISA

-1383 IGSSNSKTA
+1383 IGSSNSKTT

-1401 SSASSKDATSVT
+1401 SSASNKDATSVT

-1574 SWSNLTGNPSTTYTP
+1574 SWSNLTENPSTTYTP

-1802 YLVVKDGSTTYTST
+1802 YLVVKDGTTTYTST

-1823 TSQKISITYTTS
+1823 TSQKISITYSTS

-1856 TTTSSDAIKNE
+1856 TTTSSNAIKNE

-1927 STLTLNSSAASTTT
+1927 NTLTLNSSAASTTT
-1941 SSTPSSTAGTSTNTI
+1941 SSTTSASNNTSTNTI

-1997 EELVDGSWKPIN
+1997 KELVDGSWKPIN

-2020 YQTGTYELFVSYKDG
+2020 YQTGTYELLVSYKDG

-2068 ITSTNTAAS
+2068 VTSTNTAAS

-2126 SWKTLPGTSANTAV
+2126 SWRTLPGTSANTAV

-2190 TSATTSS
+2190 TSATASS

-2234 PASTTPTTYLY
+2234 PASTAPTTYLY

-2287 NTSYTINSLTL
+2287 NTSYTINSLTS

-2361 TGVTY
+2361 TGVSY

-2373 DGWANAP
+2373 DGWTNAP

-2388 GQTTKQYSFTIT
+2388 GQNTKQYSFTIT

-2482 ESANTVYTGQ
+2482 VSTNTTYTGQ
-2492 TSDSLSF
+2492 ASDSLSF
-2499 TLTNDTAGSYY
+2499 TLTDDTAGSYY

-2531 NNSSISLSASANSKT
+2531 NNSSISLSASANGKT
-2546 WNTTSSQWTTSDA
+2546 WNTTSSQWTSSDA

-2588 LDNGVWTTYPQ
+2588 LDNGVWTNYPE
-2599 STATA
+2599 TNATA

-2623 AGHSWTSSSIYVG
+2623 AGDSWTSSSIYVG

-2684 WKELG
+2684 WEELG

-2738 NIIVTMGS
+2738 NITVMMS
-2746 SSSTSGTTE
+2746 STSSTSGTTG
-2755 SHSTTSGTTGT
+2755 SHSSTSGTTGT
-2766 TGQTGTSNGQTTV
+2766 TGQTGTSNGQTNV
-2779 IDPEISATSTNV
+2779 IDPVISASKASV
-2791 ELDQSSSLSLMK
+2791 ELGQSSSLSLTK
-2803 DSYWATYTFP
+2803 NSYWATYTFP

-2866 VITCLNSSKDTVF
+2866 VITCLNSSEDTVF

-2979 QIAGVTVYSNVFT
+2979 EIAGVTVYSNVFT

-3104 TLHIN
+3104 TLDIS
-3109 SSTTSYKYNAANP
+3109 SSTTSYKYNATNATP
-3122 TSISIDS
+3122 ITIDS
-3129 TNTTWKAPY
+3129 ANTTWKAPY

-3226 LSSTLSDVATLPDT
+3226 LSSALSDVATLPT
-3240 VTYQWQYLDNGTWK
+3240 AVTYQWQYLDNGTWK
-3254 NAPATSNVNPS
+3254 NAPTTSNVNPS
-3265 GQTSSEYIFTITS
+3265 GQTSSEYSFTITS

-3296 NVLSLSCVD
+3296 NILSLSCID

-3315 GTSAT
+3315 GASGT

-3328 TISPISGNIYQK
+3328 TISPVSGNIYQK
-3340 TLAGENLTYTWYG
+3340 TLTGQKLTYTWYG

-3417 GAEVW
+3417 GAEAW
-3422 NTTTTPWTST
+3422 NTTTSPWTST

-3455 YSFTWEFL
+3455 YSFTWQFL

-3508 VGINNPMITI
+3508 VGITNPIISI

-3561 LGQNKPFATTAK
+3561 LGQTKPFATTAK

-3603 DIAFASTP
+3603 NIAFTSTP
-3611 TNITVTMS
+3611 TNIIVTMS

-3647 NGQTT
+3647 NGQTN
-3652 VIDPEISASKTSV
+3652 VIDPEISATSTNV
-3665 ELGENSTL
+3665 ELGQSSSL
-3673 SLKSGSYWATYTF
+3673 SLMKDSYWATYTF
-3686 PSSNSGYTFTYAW
+3686 PSTTSGYTFTYAW
-3699 YSTSS
+3699 YNTSS
-3704 LTAIANGT
+3704 STAIANGT

-3867 SSTTNQVAIK
+3867 SSTANQVAIK

-3914 VNGQAAKGTNASGT
+3914 VNGQAATGTNASGT
-3928 GATISPYTLSNL
+3928 GATITPYTLTNL

-4002 DTSLTYTYQWYENTT
+4002 DTSLNYTYQWYENTT
-4017 NSTSTSTATK
+4017 NSTSTSTATE
-4027 LGTDATYKIDSVT
+4027 LGTGGATYKIDSVT

-4240 ISNETS
+4240 ISNEIS

-4348 GNAYTNTWN
+4348 SNQLGNTWN

-4364 ANYPSIRLALTN
+4364 TNYPSVRLALTN
-4376 TKNSSNTIYSNI
+4376 TKNPSNIIYSNI

-4441 FTYAWYKVGDSSALV
+4441 FTYAWYKVGDSNALV

-4482 VGIFPANWSIKSNTI
+4482 VGIFPANWSIKSNII

-4522 YYGQTAKVD
+4522 YYGEQASVV

-4597 TQIATSNVV
+4597 TQIATSNIV
-4606 ELTPITEPLTIAPT
+4606 ELTPTTEPLTIEPT
-4620 TSALSST
+4620 ASAVSSA
-4627 NGVYSYAYGTNT
+4627 NGVYTYNYGTST
-4639 SLQLTGWWSE
+4639 SLKLTGWWSQ
-4649 STNFTFDANTTY
+4649 SANTGSIFGKNTKY
-4661 TWQESTDGGT
+4661 EWEVSTDGGST
-4671 KWTAFSSKESP
+4671 WTSLGWTNTATP
-4682 SDFAVTSSVMYRLVI
+4682 TNDINVTSQALYKLVI
-4697 TNSKITEGTSSF
+4697 TD
-4709 TLTSSIISLN
+4709 SSISEDSSTFTVTSAPITIN
-4719 VNTQASVTIA
+4719 VTTQASVTIA
-4729 ASGTGITNSG
+4729 ASANGIKTSA
-4739 STYTIP
+4739 STYTT
-4745 TFGEQTTIKAT
+4745 TFGEQTTITPT
-4756 LNNISSSYSGLTYTY
+4756 LNNISSSYTGLKYTY
-4771 QYLDNGT
+4771 QYLVNGT
-4778 WTNWTGT
+4778 WTNWAGSMSSTNT
-4785 LSDNS
+4785 IS
-4790 ITFND
+4790 FNN

-4801 RLLLTGANG
+4801 RLMLSDTATNLT
-4810 LSIYSNA
+4810 LYSND
-4817 IYLSTTMPTLTITAK
+4817 ISLQTTTMPTLTITAK

-4838 TSFALGSTIDVSTN
+4838 TSFALGSTIDVSA
-4852 SVTLPSGLTATNG
+4852 SISSLP
-4865 TTTIYNLES
+4865 
-4874 AWTSLTAS
+4874 TSLTSSDGSTTVNVIGDAS
-4882 EASNYVLGGNT
+4882 AKASDYVLGANT
-4893 AFKATYT
+4893 AFSATYT
-4900 YSETGASANA
+4900 YTDDSNA
-4910 YYNFSI
+4910 YYNFTI
-4916 DSAIVNVTA
+4916 DSAILNVTV
-4925 TSNPIT
+4925 TSNPMI
-4931 IDASTSTVAATN
+4931 IDAASGSNTPTVA
-4943 SNTYSFDYDDKVN
+4943 NTYPFDYGSKIN
-4956 INLNSTS
+4956 IGIEASNS
-4963 TWAKYTVPSGYTL
+4963 WAKYTVPNGYTL
-4976 TYTWYHNGTAISSAT
+4976 SYQWYYNGSAT
-4991 SNSYSIDSLTTTSE
+4991 GNATSTYAANTINSLTDANSGE
-5005 GTYQLEIKCTQGD
+5005 YQLEITCKNGSQ
-5018 NTVFD
+5018 TVFSIKSD
-5023 ESSNLIIITPNK
+5023 TITINPTQ
-5035 VNLVIGYDNSG
+5035 VNFSVGYDNSG
-5046 KFNDTTY
+5046 TYVDTTY
-5053 TTSYGAPGIKLSI
+5053 TTNYGAQGISLSI
-5066 DTANVTGISS
+5066 DNSSIKGIVANDLTSG
-5076 STLSAQATTY
+5076 ATY
-5086 QWQYYDATKGWTNIS
+5086 QWQYWDATNSKWTNITTT
-5101 ADNLAGATASSATTN
+5101 ATAGSNGTSATTS
-5116 TLDLSSP
+5116 TLSLTSP
-5123 LLASYTY
+5123 LLSSYTY
-5130 RLEITIAGA
+5130 RLQVTVNKS

-5144 SFSLVVSPSSQTLDI
+5144 SFNLVITPTSQSLDI
-5159 DVKGETAPY
+5159 QVANQVAPY
-5168 SLSYDTKVTLQ
+5168 SSLSYDGSYTLE
-5179 PTTSWWQNI
+5179 PTSSWWQNI
-5188 TTNNSSLSCQ
+5188 NKNNSSLSCQ
-5198 WYVNY
+5198 WYYSY
-5203 GNGWNKVTSSTAGYI
+5203 GNNNWVKATNG
-5218 SGTSNATSPTL
+5218 TSPTL
-5229 VMNLVQNASYELQ
+5229 SVTLKQDVAYKLV
-5242 ITSTNTSFGTNGTL
+5242 ITSSNQDFGNNGTL
-5256 TSNVVSLNIND
+5256 TSNIISLGINPTD
-5267 IGQFTIDA
+5267 KGSFTIEA
-5275 TYSIN
+5275 TYDLS
-5280 ENGFSYTNDG
+5280 ENGFTYDNTG
-5290 SRISINVPYDM
+5290 SDVSINVPYDM
-5301 SFPNITLDSSN
+5301 SFPNIALSSSN
-5312 SSYWQDHCKTPT
+5312 SSYWQNQCNNPNGT
-5324 GMYTYT
+5324 YTY
-5330 MQVFEEPSS
+5330 QLQAYQEAIPGDSS
-5339 DQTSG
+5339 IKAG
-5344 QWVNFSDYYT
+5344 WVNFSDYYK
-5354 DLGVTTSW
+5354 DLGPTTDW
-5362 SQGTSSSFTGFTW
+5362 TSGSSFTGFSMSN
-5375 AGPNKYSLKLSC
+5375 AKYSLKMSDM
-5387 VWRLAIYN
+5387 WRLAITN
-5395 NYTKQYTYSNSIVIN
+5395 TYTGQVTYSNSIIIN
-5410 VGNPDLV
+5410 VANPDIIAQSTTPSV
-5417 VQANT
+5417 V
-5422 TNYTDYKYQPINKES
+5422 NYTYQSINKQS
-5437 ASSTFT
+5437 AGASFT
-5443 VAVSHGAT
+5443 VAVPHGQT
-5451 QDIYLNPVW
+5451 KYVYLNPVW
-5460 NAYIAVHYPGDWNS
+5460 NTYVNVHYGSSW
-5474 NYVSLEELEVG
+5474 
-5485 TTDNWTNPTGNAITW
+5485 TTDAYLEQYEPSTSTWITPSSSASTWT
-5500 QFKSTTTTIN
+5500 F
-5510 GSSVT
+5510 GSETVKQKNSSGTETSVKV
-5515 LYYIEFDN
+5515 YYIEFDN
-5523 NTSYEGST
+5523 NTNYQGST
-5531 FTYRLV
+5531 FDYRICLS
-5537 LQPYS
+5537 PYS
-5542 GDHPSILN
+5542 GDKP
-5550 QEAGKTTAA
+5550 A
-5559 ILYSQNF
+5559 ILDSEADSSATAVTPVSQLF
-5566 TVVYGAISSLEING
+5566 TVVYGSVQSLSISAI
-5580 LANGSSTA
+5580 ANGTSSAT
-5588 STVVNTKVGQGF
+5588 TEVNAQLGQGF
-5600 TVSLTTGS
+5600 SVSLS
-5608 VQNAKTIISE
+5608 PQSIQDVKTIIAE
-5618 NSTYGAQGYWVSIN
+5618 AEAEGQTDVQGHWVKVV
-5632 NGQETVIKSTP
+5632 NGQESVIKTAPNYKQLFCSSLINSGST
-5643 NKKQAFANAF
+5643 
-5653 VNSSSFESFMQTFIK
+5653 FEDLMNNYI
-5668 FDGYGY
+5668 
-5674 QLNASYSDFSNW
+5674 QLNGAGYMIANGSYSDFENWTVNFESVQFSNGIT
-5686 SVSFQN
+5686 
-5692 TSYFANTLGI
+5692 TSPFGLANVMVVTATNKS
-5702 YNVLVITAQNTSSV
+5702 NVQIDSYSSS
-5716 PVMEWSNSTSSYSTT
+5716 SNSWTKSSDVAANSL
-5731 ASTISEDSIFTWTL
+5731 FTWTL
-5745 PYTWVDSTTATSS
+5745 PYTWIDSSNTYSLSPTLTGNTSSSTSMTLAPLSYTVANELESSVYSNSNYTQSDYNSYFTNNKTGFGFSVGTSSDPTSDVSFTNFNFNSTGTSQTATSFS
-5758 DNSISLVPLSSTVIT
+5758 KI
-5773 DITGNTYS
+5773 
-5781 NTDFTNFMDGKDNG
+5781 
-5795 FGISIG
+5795 
-5801 TLDNPTSITGSSQKV
+5801 
-5816 WSSTNN
+5816 
-5822 GQITFNWTADS
+5822 A
-5833 NSLSSLQTIKVD
+5833 
-5845 ASTNLINSF
+5845 TNLTVDFNANM
-5854 VNVPLTAMNSEQ
+5854 VDNYTNVPLTAIDSEV
-5866 IKYIIAPTGYFT
+5866 IKYVVAPEKYWTE
-5878 TNSNGQLVPNTA
+5878 NSNGKYT
-5890 YSTKNGGM
+5890 GM
-5898 SVVESNIVSVTVPD
+5898 APIESNNITVNVPD
-5912 LKNDTL
+5912 LNNSTF
-5918 SFSNFNSLETDWQN
+5918 SFTNFSSLQTTWETNNQN
-5932 NHQTINSQDI
+5932 NNSSEDI
-5942 AQDPYEQ
+5942 AVDPYSQ
-5949 LSNDYYQVEYDQMV
+5949 LTSDYYQVPYGCEVNLSSTVSSYIANISQLAPGYTFYIGYV
-5963 TLSTNVLQDIAPQSM
+5963 FNNNTNNIITLM
-5978 AGSGYAYYMGYIFN
+5978 
-5992 GGNSTSTD
+5992 
-6000 SSNST
+6000 
-6005 ALTNFENLITSG
+6005 
-6017 DVNDG
+6017 NDG
-6022 VNFEQVYGGSTF
+6022 LLYPGWNVQKVDNASSF
-6034 SINNF
+6034 SIDNF
-6039 QITNNESVQF
+6039 QITDNESIQF
-6049 VLFYTSDDTN
+6049 VLFDTPDNTAFTSSDDN
-6059 VTNPTYNNIVPANFQ
+6059 VTMPTTFNQ
-6074 LLWESNPVTFTI
+6074 LWVSQPITFTI
-6086 SNNIYA
+6086 ANNMYGSIQMPGGTA
-6092 QITPS
+6092 WPS
-6097 NGTWPTA
+6097 DPTA
-6104 PTLPS
+6104 VQIKS
-6109 NATASQEETYQQQ
+6109 EGA
-6122 MLAYYEQYGGRLNQS
+6122 RLNQS
-6137 VYVLPK
+6137 VYVLP
-6143 DVSTYSNYVVQLDP
+6143 DDCGDYTVSLDP
-6157 NSAVYNLANAL
+6157 NSSIYNLQQTYDNDKPAQQTL
-6168 NNESIQVPSNNYP
+6168 GQIPLQVNSQSGAPSAVTIDGNP
-6181 VYAPTYSVNYGGS
+6181 APLGTEAFTYGGS
-6194 STNSSWLSYS
+6194 GAGSDTSY
-6204 QLPISF
+6204 I
-6210 SSSSSS
+6210 
-6216 SLYANNSYGIIGEFM
+6216 YNSYGIIGEFL
-6231 EVATLANPT
+6231 EVATFQQPK
-6240 WQLYATWFPNLYS
+6240 WSIFATWFPNLYS
-6253 LYETWM
+6253 MFNTWTPNAQTAWPTVYSDWKSSNWGQMKINGLY
-6259 TDGASAYP
+6259 YP
-6267 SLYSAWTKSTMYS
+6267 QPLAW
-6280 NHGRASSGVPAQ
+6280 
-6292 YLPYLGTNG
+6292 
-6301 SVAIPYPVSSNYTET
+6301 PVSSGTNFAKDQMYSQDIGAYFDDGT
-6316 LGDVYSPDSSIGVYF
+6316 LYSLTGGKISSYYWTTSNTGLIDYAAG
-6331 NSDGKPVSANGT
+6331 N
-6343 VLNGYQWEAVS
+6343 
-6354 SQGGTITLG
+6354 ITRY
-6363 PVPSGDITK
+6363 S
-6372 TQGIG
+6372 GIG
-6377 SDFKYTLAS
+6377 SDFTYTPKDAYGPS
-6386 DGTTLTSQITFNE
+6386 EPLTSQIEFNYNSNLYQFVNGYSIDSS
-6399 NTLISQFTSGVQA
+6399 NTD
-6412 NGMTVSNYAWSAL
+6412 NPMTVSTYAFSSF
-6425 APLKFN
+6425 APMKFN
-6431 LESLL
+6431 LEAILGSDSLS
-6436 GTQYAKTGLSTP
+6436 YP
-6448 ILTRLVIFTVGNFNI
+6448 VLTRLVVFTVGAQNVYNA
-6463 MNAYNNASNT
+6463 AYNITTQT
-6473 TTFADDNIQV
+6473 TTFAQAHLKV
-6483 FKYITPTITILP
+6483 FKYVTPAITLLP
-6495 YSSLTALLGSD
+6495 YAVYAGLTSSGTSTSAIANEFAAPSSL
-6506 STSSS
+6506 
-6511 NGNS
+6511 NNY